1 MHKNLVHKEG
11 DMLSSLSWALGRAGT
26 ESDTLYERK
35 SGQSHTMENA
45 TGILIEAGDILND
58 LIHKEIRK
66 ISDEGVSDPPISI
79 LRRR

>member
-1 MHKNLVHKEG
+1 
-11 DMLSSLSWALGRAGT
+11 
-26 ESDTLYERK
+26 
-35 SGQSHTMENA
+35 MENA